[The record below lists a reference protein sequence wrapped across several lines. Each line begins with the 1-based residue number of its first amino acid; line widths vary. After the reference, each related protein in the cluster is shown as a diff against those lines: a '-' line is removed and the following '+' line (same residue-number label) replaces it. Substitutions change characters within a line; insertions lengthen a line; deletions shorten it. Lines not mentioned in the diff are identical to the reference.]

1 MSALI
6 GLVGCASTK
15 LRRPAPARDLYT
27 SALFKKASAHAE
39 ATCERWFILS
49 AKHGLVRPDDVLE
62 PYDVKLGRST
72 PRHPETDGP
81 LIHEWAR
88 RVRDQLALELR
99 DLDSPSLL
107 VLAGEQYRTILYPH
121 SPWPFTVPMKG
132 LGLGEQLSWLNKQ
145 ALAPQR

>member
-1 MSALI
+1 MSTLI

-27 SALFKKASAHAE
+27 SPLFKKASAHAE
-39 ATCERWFILS
+39 AACARWFILS
-49 AKHGLVRPDDVLE
+49 AKHGLVLPDEVLE

-72 PRHPETDGP
+72 PHHPETDGP
-81 LIHEWAR
+81 FIHEWAR
-88 RVRDQLALELR
+88 RVRAQLAQELR
-99 DLDSPSLL
+99 DVDDPSLL
-107 VLAGEQYRTILYPH
+107 VLAGEQYRTILYP
-121 SPWPFTVPMKG
+121 SPWSYSVPMKG